1 MKMKTIPTNHFTA
14 PTPERRMGRI
24 IQYSIILATLAIFGA
39 TGYFFYTLEQKL
51 PPLKYNDFLTS
62 LDNNEV
68 AEVHLQGGS
77 ISGSDV
83 YGRKFTTF
91 SPDVASLMPRLLA
104 KKVAITADPDKA
116 SPFWNF
122 ATITFPIILVLLIWL
137 VLNQRQRPPRD
148 ENSEFAKDRA
158 ILPAPGAKHVT
169 FEDVAGIPEAK
180 EELVEIIEFLKD
192 PQRFSRLG
200 ASIPKGV
207 LLQGPPGTGKTLL
220 AKAIAGEAGVPFY
233 SFSGSDFVEMFVGVG
248 ASRVRDLFREAKKHT
263 PCIVF
268 IDEIDA
274 VGAHR
279 AGAGTV
285 GGQDERGQTLNALLV
300 EMDGFGRDDTIIVLA
315 ATNRPDILDPA
326 LLRPGRFDRQITIL
340 PPDVKGRLKILEVH
354 SKRVTVA
361 PSLDLYEIARN
372 SPGFTGAELAN
383 LVNEAALIAARAN
396 KTVIEMDDFER
407 AKDRILMG
415 VERKGL
421 VISENDRRTMAYHE
435 AGHAIVARFMP
446 ESDPLHKITIIPR
459 GKAMGHTQQLPLNDR
474 HAYSKTYLRSRV
486 TILLGGRA
494 AEEVGLNQQTTGAED
509 DLIRATEIATRMICQ
524 WGMNEVIG
532 PLAYAKNDS
541 MFLGNALTPTS
552 HSENIDRHI
561 DQEVKKLVEDCYR
574 EAYAILSRER
584 DFLRHLAEIL
594 LQTETLDREE
604 MEIIFECSLKK
615 SRDKNTDA
623 TGAETESG
631 ESLLHA
637 CNICPASAHCTE
649 KPVRAATG

>member
-1 MKMKTIPTNHFTA
+1 
-14 PTPERRMGRI
+14 MGRI
-24 IQYSIILATLAIFGA
+24 IQNTIILAVLALFGA
-39 TGYFFYTLEQKL
+39 AGFLFWNLEQKL
-51 PPLKYNDFLTS
+51 PSLKYNEFLTS
-62 LDNNEV
+62 LDNNEIS
-68 AEVHLQGGS
+68 EVHLQGGK
-77 ISGSDV
+77 IIVTDI
-83 YGRKFTTF
+83 YGRQFTTF
-91 SPDVASLMPRLLA
+91 SPDVASLMPRLTE
-104 KKVAITADPDKA
+104 KKVAIIADSDKP
-116 SPFWNF
+116 SPLWNF
-122 ATITFPIILVLLIWL
+122 ITITIPIVLLLAIWF
-137 VLNQRQRPPRD
+137 VINQRQRQRQQRED
-148 ENSEFAKDRA
+148 HSEFTKNRA
-158 ILPAPGAKHVT
+158 VLPAVGAKPVT

-180 EELVEIIEFLKD
+180 EELLEIIDFLKY
-192 PQRFSRLG
+192 PKKFSRLG

-248 ASRVRDLFREAKKHT
+248 ASRVRDLFREAKKKK

-279 AGAGTV
+279 VSAGMA
-285 GGQDERGQTLNALLV
+285 GGQDERSQTLNALLV

-340 PPDVKGRLKILEVH
+340 PPDVKGRFKILEVH
-354 SKRVTVA
+354 ATRVTIDQSV
-361 PSLDLYEIARN
+361 DLYEIARS

-396 KTVIEMDDFER
+396 KAAIEMDDFER

-446 ESDPLHKITIIPR
+446 ESDPVHKITIIPR

-474 HAYSKTYLRSRV
+474 HAYSKRYLCSRI
-486 TILLGGRA
+486 TILMGGRA
-494 AEEVGLNQQTTGAED
+494 AEEVGLKQQTSGAED
-509 DLIRATEIATRMICQ
+509 DLIRATEIASRMVCQ

-532 PLAYAKNDS
+532 PLAYAKNDGI
-541 MFLGNALTPTS
+541 FLGNTMAPTA
-552 HSENIDRHI
+552 HSENIARHI
-561 DQEVKKLVEDCYR
+561 DQEVKKLVEKCYQD
-574 EAYAILSRER
+574 AYAILSRER

-604 MEIIFECSLKK
+604 IEIIFECSLKK
-615 SRDKNTDA
+615 QREQDK
-623 TGAETESG
+623 SG
-631 ESLLHA
+631 NVPDKKESLLHA

-649 KPVRAATG
+649 KPVDADAA

>member
-1 MKMKTIPTNHFTA
+1 
-14 PTPERRMGRI
+14 MGRI
-24 IQYSIILATLAIFGA
+24 IQNSIILAILTLFGA
-39 TGYFFYTLEQKL
+39 AGYLFYSLEQKL
-51 PPLKYNDFLTS
+51 PPIRYDEFLAN
-62 LDNNEV
+62 LENNEV
-68 AEVHLQGGS
+68 VEVHLKGGAVTV
-77 ISGSDV
+77 SDI
-83 YGRKFTTF
+83 YGRTFSTF
-91 SPDVASLMPRLLA
+91 SPDVASLMPRLMA
-104 KKVAITADPDKA
+104 KRVAITADPDRP
-116 SPFWNF
+116 SPFRNF
-122 ATITFPIILVLLIWL
+122 GTITLPIMLLLTIWL
-137 VLNQRQRPPRD
+137 IINRRQRHQGE
-148 ENSEFAKDRA
+148 ENQEFTKDRA

-180 EELVEIIEFLKD
+180 DELVEIIEFLRE
-192 PQRFSRLG
+192 PRRFSRLG

-285 GGQDERGQTLNALLV
+285 GGQDERSQTLNALLV

-354 SKRVTVA
+354 AKRVTVA
-361 PSLDLYEIARN
+361 PSVDLYEIARN
-372 SPGFTGAELAN
+372 TPGFTGAELAN
-383 LVNEAALIAARAN
+383 LVNEAALIAARTD
-396 KTVIEMDDFER
+396 KTAIEMDDFER

-474 HAYSKTYLRSRV
+474 HAYSKTYLRGRV
-486 TILLGGRA
+486 TILMGGRA

-509 DLIRATEIATRMICQ
+509 DLIRATEIASRMVCQ

-532 PLAYAKNDS
+532 PLAYAKNDG
-541 MFLGNALTPTS
+541 MFLGNNMAATD
-552 HSENIDRHI
+552 HSENIARHI
-561 DQEVKKLVEDCYR
+561 DQEVKKLVENCYH
-574 EAYAILSRER
+574 EAHAILSRER

-604 MEIIFECSLKK
+604 MEIIFECSQKK
-615 SRDKNTDA
+615 SRDKQADNIDA
-623 TGAETESG
+623 NSDSGA
-631 ESLLHA
+631 SLLHA

-649 KPVRAATG
+649 KPATMATG

>member
-1 MKMKTIPTNHFTA
+1 
-14 PTPERRMGRI
+14 MGRI
-24 IQYSIILATLAIFGA
+24 IQNSIILAILALFGVA
-39 TGYFFYTLEQKL
+39 GYLFYTLEQKL
-51 PPLKYNDFLTS
+51 PPIKYNEFLTS

-68 AEVHLQGGS
+68 VEVHLKGGTVTV
-77 ISGSDV
+77 SDI
-83 YGRKFTTF
+83 YGRTFTTF
-91 SPDVASLMPRLLA
+91 SPDVASLMPQLMA
-104 KKVAITADPDKA
+104 KKVAITTDSDQP
-116 SPFWNF
+116 SPFRNF
-122 ATITFPIILVLLIWL
+122 ATITLPIALLLVICL
-137 VLNQRQRPPRD
+137 VSNRRQRQQQRE
-148 ENSEFAKDRA
+148 ENSDFAKDRA
-158 ILPAPGAKHVT
+158 ILLIPGAKQVT

-180 EELVEIIEFLKD
+180 DELVEIIEFLKD

-220 AKAIAGEAGVPFY
+220 AKAIAGESGVPFY

-300 EMDGFGRDDTIIVLA
+300 EMDGFGRDETIIVLA

-326 LLRPGRFDRQITIL
+326 LLRPGRFDRQVTIL
-340 PPDVKGRLKILEVH
+340 PPDVKGRLKILGVH
-354 SKRVTVA
+354 AKRVTIA
-361 PSLDLYEIARN
+361 PSVDLYEIARN

-396 KTVIEMDDFER
+396 KNAIEMEDFER

-486 TILLGGRA
+486 TILMGGRA
-494 AEEVGLNQQTTGAED
+494 AEEVGLSQQTTGAED
-509 DLIRATEIATRMICQ
+509 DLIRATEIATRMVSQ

-541 MFLGNALTPTS
+541 MFLGNGLAPAS
-552 HSENIDRHI
+552 HSENIARHI
-561 DQEVKKLVEDCYR
+561 DQEVKKLVEGCYQQ
-574 EAYAILSRER
+574 AHAILSRER

-615 SRDKNTDA
+615 SRDKKADA
-623 TGAETESG
+623 TGDESG

-649 KPVRAATG
+649 KPTRMAAN

>member
-1 MKMKTIPTNHFTA
+1 
-14 PTPERRMGRI
+14 MGRI
-24 IQYSIILATLAIFGA
+24 IQNSIILAILALFGVA
-39 TGYFFYTLEQKL
+39 GYLFYTLEQKL
-51 PPLKYNDFLTS
+51 PPIKYNEFLTS

-68 AEVHLQGGS
+68 VEVHLKGGTVTV
-77 ISGSDV
+77 SDI
-83 YGRKFTTF
+83 YGRTFTTF
-91 SPDVASLMPRLLA
+91 SPDVASLMPQLMA
-104 KKVAITADPDKA
+104 KKVAITTDSDQP
-116 SPFWNF
+116 SPFRNF
-122 ATITFPIILVLLIWL
+122 ATITLPIALLLVICL
-137 VLNQRQRPPRD
+137 VSNRRQRQQQRE
-148 ENSEFAKDRA
+148 ENSDFAKDRA
-158 ILPAPGAKHVT
+158 ILPIPGAKQVT

-180 EELVEIIEFLKD
+180 DELVEIIEFLKD

-220 AKAIAGEAGVPFY
+220 AKAIAGESGVPFY

-300 EMDGFGRDDTIIVLA
+300 EMDGFGRDETIIVLA

-326 LLRPGRFDRQITIL
+326 LLRPGRFDRQVTIL
-340 PPDVKGRLKILEVH
+340 PPDVKGRLKILGVH
-354 SKRVTVA
+354 AKRVTIA
-361 PSLDLYEIARN
+361 PSVDLYEIARN

-396 KTVIEMDDFER
+396 KNAIEMEDFER

-459 GKAMGHTQQLPLNDR
+459 GKARGHTQQLPLNDR

-486 TILLGGRA
+486 TILMGGRA
-494 AEEVGLNQQTTGAED
+494 AEEVGLSQQTTGAED
-509 DLIRATEIATRMICQ
+509 DLIRATEIATRMVSQ

-541 MFLGNALTPTS
+541 MFLGNGLAPAS
-552 HSENIDRHI
+552 HSENIARHI
-561 DQEVKKLVEDCYR
+561 DQEVKKLVEGCYQQ
-574 EAYAILSRER
+574 AHAILSRER

-615 SRDKNTDA
+615 SRDKKADA
-623 TGAETESG
+623 TGDESG

-649 KPVRAATG
+649 KPTRMAAN

>member
-1 MKMKTIPTNHFTA
+1 
-14 PTPERRMGRI
+14 MGRI
-24 IQYSIILATLAIFGA
+24 IQNSIILAILALFGTA
-39 TGYFFYTLEQKL
+39 GYLFYTLEQKL
-51 PPLKYNDFLTS
+51 PPIKYNEFLTS

-68 AEVHLQGGS
+68 VEVHLKGGTVRV
-77 ISGSDV
+77 SDI
-83 YGRKFTTF
+83 YGRTFTTF
-91 SPDVASLMPRLLA
+91 SPDVASLMPRLMA
-104 KKVAITADPDKA
+104 KKVAITTDSDQP

-122 ATITFPIILVLLIWL
+122 ATITLPIALLLVIWL
-137 VLNQRQRPPRD
+137 AVNRRQRQQQGE
-148 ENSEFAKDRA
+148 ENSDFAKDRA
-158 ILPAPGAKHVT
+158 ILPIPGARQVT

-180 EELVEIIEFLKD
+180 DELVEIIEFLKD

-220 AKAIAGEAGVPFY
+220 AKAIAGESGVPFY

-279 AGAGTV
+279 TGAGTV
-285 GGQDERGQTLNALLV
+285 GGQDERSQTLNALLV

-326 LLRPGRFDRQITIL
+326 LLRPGRFDRQVTIL

-354 SKRVTVA
+354 AKRVTTA
-361 PSLDLYEIARN
+361 PSVDLYEIARN

-396 KTVIEMDDFER
+396 KSAIEMEDFER

-435 AGHAIVARFMP
+435 AGHAIIARFMP

-486 TILLGGRA
+486 TILMGGRA
-494 AEEVGLNQQTTGAED
+494 AEEVGLSQQTTGAED
-509 DLIRATEIATRMICQ
+509 DLIRATEIATRMVSQ

-541 MFLGNALTPTS
+541 MFLGNGLAPTS
-552 HSENIDRHI
+552 HSENIARHI
-561 DQEVKKLVEDCYR
+561 DQEVKKLVEGCYQQ
-574 EAYAILSRER
+574 AQAILSRER

-604 MEIIFECSLKK
+604 MEIIFECSQKK
-615 SRDKNTDA
+615 SRDKKADTAGD
-623 TGAETESG
+623 ESG

-649 KPVRAATG
+649 KPARMAAN